1 MNTYQF
7 TAFQNQRY
15 AANGEV
21 KADSPEEAKAKIL
34 QRYNSLWQGLD
45 FDDYV
50 EDEAP
55 DHFILTDEA
64 GEEYHLED
72 ETPPDVLTTLTALI
86 EKDEPITN
94 KTRAHRAEIALQNY
108 VQEKGEVYEESSSE
122 IADLIADL
130 LHLTASLD
138 EGEDAVESTLRLAR
152 MHFDAEQQEE
162 MLAAGGAL

>member
-1 MNTYQF
+1 MKTYQF

-21 KADSPEEAKAKIL
+21 KADSPEEAKDKIL
-34 QRYNSLWQGLD
+34 QRYNSLWRAD
-45 FDDYV
+45 FDEYV
-50 EDEAP
+50 GDEEP
-55 DHFILTDEA
+55 DHFMLTDEA

-72 ETPPDVLTTLTALI
+72 ETPPDVLKTLKALI

-108 VQEKGEVYEESSSE
+108 VEGKSETYERSSSE
-122 IADLIADL
+122 ITDLIADL
-130 LHLTASLD
+130 LHLTGSLD

-152 MHFDAEQQEE
+152 KHRCEQQEA

>member
-1 MNTYQF
+1 MKTYQF

-34 QRYNSLWQGLD
+34 QRYNSLWQRLD

-50 EDEAP
+50 GDEAP

-108 VQEKGEVYEESSSE
+108 VQDKSEVYEESSSE
-122 IADLIADL
+122 IADLVADL

>member
-1 MNTYQF
+1 MKTYQF
-7 TAFQNQRY
+7 TAFRDERY

-21 KADSPEEAKAKIL
+21 EADSPEEAKAKIM

-45 FDDYV
+45 FDDCV
-50 EDEAP
+50 GDEAP

-64 GEEYHLED
+64 GEVHHLED
-72 ETPPDVLTTLTALI
+72 ETPPDLFKTLKALI

-108 VQEKGEVYEESSSE
+108 VEGKGETYERSSSE
-122 IADLIADL
+122 ITDLIADL
-130 LHLTASLD
+130 LHLTGSLD